1 MASRYASPFVGM
13 KLLRVPTATALAIAF
28 CLSTSAFA
36 ADPQSDAKAAL
47 DAGDYATA
55 VKLLQPLAAQGDVA
69 AEFNLG
75 VMYGSGQGVA
85 KDQAAALS
93 WFEKAARGG
102 NALAQMNTGIMYRNG
117 QGAAADLPR
126 AYMWLDMAASGLSG
140 SDGAEAAKIRD
151 DAAKRMTPEQLQD
164 ARDMIDNCK
173 LAGVRNCD

>member
-1 MASRYASPFVGM
+1 
-13 KLLRVPTATALAIAF
+13 
-28 CLSTSAFA
+28 
-36 ADPQSDAKAAL
+36 
-47 DAGDYATA
+47 
-55 VKLLQPLAAQGDVA
+55 
-69 AEFNLG
+69 
-75 VMYGSGQGVA
+75 
-85 KDQAAALS
+85 
-93 WFEKAARGG
+93 
-102 NALAQMNTGIMYRNG
+102 MNTGIMYRNG